1 MALMNSPE
9 GDNAVSPSRLLPG
22 SECIITDLQGEPAV
36 TQRLAEMGVLP
47 GSRLRV
53 VRIAPLGDTLEVALE
68 EGQLLALRKDE
79 LAALGCDYRVL
90 PLSEARYLG
99 KGPYRVH
106 GLAGGRLFHERMA
119 RQGIEAGKLLQPV
132 DTDGPALVVELAG
145 RETPLHLGHGE
156 AEKILVEPADG

>member
-1 MALMNSPE
+1 MDSHDSDKGLSP
-9 GDNAVSPSRLLPG
+9 VQPQPG

-90 PLSEARYLG
+90 PLSEARHLG
-99 KGPYRVH
+99 VGPYRVH
-106 GLAGGRLFHERMA
+106 ALVGGRLFHERMA
-119 RQGIEAGKLLQPV
+119 RQGIEAGQLLHPV
-132 DTDGPALVVELAG
+132 DTDGPALVIELAG
-145 RETPLHLGHGE
+145 REAPLHLGHGE
-156 AEKILVEPADG
+156 AEKILVEPDDG